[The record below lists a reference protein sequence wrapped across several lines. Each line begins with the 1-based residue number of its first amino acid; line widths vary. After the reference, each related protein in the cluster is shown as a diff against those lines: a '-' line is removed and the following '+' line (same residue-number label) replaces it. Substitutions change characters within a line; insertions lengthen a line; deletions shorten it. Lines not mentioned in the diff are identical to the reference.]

1 MGGNMNEEAT
11 ASAPAPEMSA
21 MQKVI
26 GIFTA
31 PRQTFEAIDQKP
43 TWILPFLIA
52 LVFFLIFQ
60 ILTVDIQMSERI
72 ELMEAQGR
80 LTPEQLDAARTQ
92 MQGPAK
98 YAGLIAGPIVWLI
111 MLVIMAAIIYVAS
124 NLMIGGDSSFK
135 KVFAIVCWT
144 GLIGAVSLIV
154 MTLLILS
161 KGTMQ
166 GVALDL
172 TIFLNTPPLGAE
184 KSTLYR
190 IFSKFDVFTIWQ
202 IVLWIIGISVS
213 YKTTTKKAAVPIL
226 SLWAIWIIVSVALG
240 PFFEQFGM

>member
-1 MGGNMNEEAT
+1 MNEEAT
-11 ASAPAPEMSA
+11 TSTPAPEMSA

-43 TWILPFLIA
+43 TWVLPFLIGI
-52 LVFFLIFQ
+52 VFFLIFQ
-60 ILTVDIQMSERI
+60 ILTVDIQMSERM

-111 MLVIMAAIIYVAS
+111 MIVILAAIFYMTA

-135 KVFAIVCWT
+135 KVFAIVCWS

-172 TIFLNTPPLGAE
+172 TIFLDTPPIGAE

-202 IVLWIIGISVS
+202 IILWIIGLSVT
-213 YKTTTKKAAVPIL
+213 YKTTIKKAAVPLL
-226 SLWAIWIIVSVALG
+226 SLWGVWILVSVALG
-240 PFFEQFGM
+240 PFFERLGM